1 MSDSLY
7 KLDIPSTCKYS
18 MSHEISSMYWQL
30 LGVLKGM
37 VLDVGSGQGGFGL
50 AKPTEVE
57 LYGIERDPLI
67 TKKSKNY
74 TEIAHLEINNNFIM
88 PFKEVVF
95 SGVLARDILEHIEKP
110 WVLTDQIFKNM
121 ISGGVFV
128 CSVPK
133 ADPKVVWN
141 DYTHIRGFTKNA
153 LKSLIENSGFEVMSV
168 FPMSGYTLATRFGVA
183 KYLPIIAKLPIVN
196 RYMVSYHCVA
206 VKP

>member
-1 MSDSLY
+1 MS
-7 KLDIPSTCKYS
+7 P
-18 MSHEISSMYWQL
+18 EISSMYWQL
-30 LGVLKGM
+30 LGVLRGM

-50 AKPTEVE
+50 AKPADVE
-57 LYGIERDPLI
+57 LYGIERDCLI
-67 TKKSKNY
+67 TRNSRNY
-74 TEIAHLEINNNFIM
+74 KEIAHLEIDSNFIM

-95 SGVLARDILEHIEKP
+95 SGVIARDILEHIEKP
-110 WVLTDQIFKNM
+110 WVVVDQIFKRM
-121 ISGGVFV
+121 VSGGVFV

-153 LKSLIENSGFEVMSV
+153 LKSLIENSGFEVVSV
-168 FPMSGYTLATRFGVA
+168 FPMSGYSLATRLGVA

-206 VKP
+206 RKP